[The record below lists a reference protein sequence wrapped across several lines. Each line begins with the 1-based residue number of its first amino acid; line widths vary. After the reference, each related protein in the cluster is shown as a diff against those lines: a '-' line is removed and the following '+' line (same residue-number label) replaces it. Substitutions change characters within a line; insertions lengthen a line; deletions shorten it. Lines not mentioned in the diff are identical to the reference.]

1 MSRDQGEAL
10 SASLHAVPGCVPFPR
25 KDSDTSAA
33 GLDVQDPDTSPW
45 EGHLE
50 GGKQLGSVGNLSTMY
65 LSIWCC
71 DDLPGSLAQCLE
83 LPQDLQPPSP
93 LQREEGQKW

>member
-33 GLDVQDPDTSPW
+33 ELDVQHPDTSPW

-93 LQREEGQKW
+93 LQGEEG